1 MIRKLTI
8 CILLLLLI
16 ALAVET
22 PDIAAQK
29 PGRIEIGEWRDV
41 LRVVKTELKDSYYD
55 PTFHGVD
62 IDERFKEAEAK
73 MASAV
78 SIEQLAGI
86 VAQVLLDL
94 NDSHTYFL
102 PPHDSIRMEYGW
114 RMQPVGDDCYVGA
127 VKPGSDAEAKGLRA
141 GDKVLTIDGKPMD
154 RSKIWLANYLYYKLR
169 RQPTMTLLVE
179 KPDKQRQDL
188 TIKAKKRNDVFL
200 VDYNFYFVQREP
212 YREEEWR
219 TGDRF
224 QALSDDVLVWNMR
237 EFEFTPEGLEKG
249 IGKLKKRKALILDLR
264 GNAGGYTRSI
274 EDFAGYFFDSNIKIA
289 ERRGRKQL
297 KPMMVRTKDNVF
309 SGKLIVLI
317 DGRSSS
323 EAEVF
328 ARLVQ
333 LEKRGLV
340 IGDRSSGSVMQAS
353 YRPLQIGALKMTD
366 FGIVATA
373 ADLITADGK
382 SLEQVGVT
390 PDVLMLPTAEDM
402 STNSDPVLAHAASL
416 LGVSL
421 DPKKAGQMFPTE
433 WK

>member
-1 MIRKLTI
+1 
-8 CILLLLLI
+8 
-16 ALAVET
+16 
-22 PDIAAQK
+22 
-29 PGRIEIGEWRDV
+29 
-41 LRVVKTELKDSYYD
+41 
-55 PTFHGVD
+55 
-62 IDERFKEAEAK
+62 
-73 MASAV
+73 
-78 SIEQLAGI
+78 
-86 VAQVLLDL
+86 
-94 NDSHTYFL
+94 
-102 PPHDSIRMEYGW
+102 
-114 RMQPVGDDCYVGA
+114 
-127 VKPGSDAEAKGLRA
+127 
-141 GDKVLTIDGKPMD
+141 
-154 RSKIWLANYLYYKLR
+154 
-169 RQPTMTLLVE
+169 
-179 KPDKQRQDL
+179 
-188 TIKAKKRNDVFL
+188 

-212 YREEEWR
+212 YREEERR

-353 YRPLQIGALKMTD
+353 CLPLQIGALKMTD

>member
-41 LRVVKTELKDSYYD
+41 LRMVKTELKDNYYD

-62 IDERFKEAEAK
+62 IDARFKEAEAK
-73 MASAV
+73 MASAA

-102 PPHDSIRMEYGW
+102 PPRDSLRMEYGW

-179 KPDKQRQDL
+179 KPDKQRQEL

-212 YREEEWR
+212 YREEERR

-274 EDFAGYFFDSNIKIA
+274 EDFTGYFFDSNIKIA

-390 PDVLMLPTAEDM
+390 PDVLMLPTADDM

-416 LGVSL
+416 FGVSL

>member
-62 IDERFKEAEAK
+62 IDARFKEAEAK
-73 MASAV
+73 MASAA

-179 KPDKQRQDL
+179 KPDKQRQEL